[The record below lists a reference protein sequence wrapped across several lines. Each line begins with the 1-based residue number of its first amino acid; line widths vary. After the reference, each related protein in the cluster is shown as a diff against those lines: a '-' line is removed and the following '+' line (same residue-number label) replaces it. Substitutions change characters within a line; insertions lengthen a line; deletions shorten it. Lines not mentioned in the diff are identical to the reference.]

1 MRISLIIVGL
11 GEETVT
17 KADHSKRI
25 DEELVCVDSL
35 AHDLRQRCGCREI
48 QVQREENDPPDFWVD
63 VDGQRYAAEVTSITT
78 RQAYQATCRALKEA
92 VGNAARNQGCLNGIY
107 ALLMR
112 RKPDLPRRASADWRS
127 LVAKAVSFVQGTAS
141 EESTE
146 ESLLLANRQ
155 GRLSIRKMGAAGTAV
170 GLLGATEAKWQ
181 GNIREELQELM
192 QEAVTTKRV
201 KLEKKGVPA
210 QCPEIFLV
218 FYDAYGFGE
227 PDDPQ
232 HALLE
237 TTGYRWFHS
246 VFWAAS
252 FANRDN
258 ALFPDSPGRFGKFL
272 YSRRVDW
279 WESRSTPCT

>member
-11 GEETVT
+11 GAKTVT

-112 RKPDLPRRASADWRS
+112 RKPDLPRRAAPLRTGVRLLPKRCRLCKGPHRKNLPKSLFYSPTDKDVSASGKWV
-127 LVAKAVSFVQGTAS
+127 LPA
-141 EESTE
+141 
-146 ESLLLANRQ
+146 LPLA
-155 GRLSIRKMGAAGTAV
+155 
-170 GLLGATEAKWQ
+170 
-181 GNIREELQELM
+181 
-192 QEAVTTKRV
+192 
-201 KLEKKGVPA
+201 
-210 QCPEIFLV
+210 C
-218 FYDAYGFGE
+218 
-227 PDDPQ
+227 
-232 HALLE
+232 
-237 TTGYRWFHS
+237 
-246 VFWAAS
+246 
-252 FANRDN
+252 
-258 ALFPDSPGRFGKFL
+258 
-272 YSRRVDW
+272 
-279 WESRSTPCT
+279 